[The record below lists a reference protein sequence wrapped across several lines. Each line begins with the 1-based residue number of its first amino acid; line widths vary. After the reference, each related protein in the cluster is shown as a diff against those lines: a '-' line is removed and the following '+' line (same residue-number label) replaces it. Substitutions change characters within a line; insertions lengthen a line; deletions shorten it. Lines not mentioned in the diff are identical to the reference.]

1 MRVLVFPLDKLWDLM
16 DSMAAVWREQRSRF
30 HTLTVEPLFKTV
42 LLFLLKLY
50 HRELKHTLTYRV
62 VISVNLRTVN
72 IDFAKQTLICHD
84 FVKSLMVDFISFCV
98 WTFSLFFHHIHT
110 YTMTITD
117 FCFSSSIPINV
128 NSGL

>member
-1 MRVLVFPLDKLWDLM
+1 M

-30 HTLTVEPLFKTV
+30 HTLTVEPLFKTL

-50 HRELKHTLTYRV
+50 RRELKHTLPYRV
-62 VISVNLRTVN
+62 VMSVNLRTVN

-84 FVKSLMVDFISFCV
+84 FVKNLMVDFIYV
-98 WTFSLFFHHIHT
+98 FFFPIIHT
-110 YTMTITD
+110 CTMIITG
-117 FCFSSSIPINV
+117 FCFSLSIPINV

>member
-1 MRVLVFPLDKLWDLM
+1 MEFTLDKLRDLM

-50 HRELKHTLTYRV
+50 HRELKHTLPYRV
-62 VISVNLRTVN
+62 VMSVNLRTVN

-84 FVKSLMVDFISFCV
+84 FVKNLMVDFISFCV
-98 WTFSLFFHHIHT
+98 FTFFFVFPSYIHA
-110 YTMTITD
+110 
-117 FCFSSSIPINV
+117 SV
-128 NSGL
+128 Q